1 MVQWLGLCAFTAKG
15 APKLKKKKKSIRT
28 FYILTVQ
35 NAKPPSRR
43 AKLIYL
49 PPEEYENALTI
60 LMPRM
65 RIVCKNRS

>member
-1 MVQWLGLCAFTAKG
+1 MVRTLCFHCQGCTQI
-15 APKLKKKKKSIRT
+15 KKKKKSIRT

-43 AKLIYL
+43 ARLIYL

-65 RIVCKNRS
+65 TIVCKNRS